1 MAQGV
6 DMAETLDMSI
16 QYLKGV
22 GPQRAALF
30 EKLDVRTLRDLVGF
44 FPRGYQDMTD
54 IRARGRPAHR

>member
-44 FPRGYQDMTD
+44 SRAA
-54 IRARGRPAHR
+54 IRT